1 MTPATYRARR
11 PDGSEVLVEIYSDG
25 SADVAFKEGARLS
38 WGPRIPMQRLVD
50 EEVAS

>member
-25 SADVAFKEGARLS
+25 SADIAFKEGARS
-38 WGPRIPMQRLVD
+38 WGPPIPMQKVTSAA
-50 EEVAS
+50 VAS